1 MGSSSSSS
9 GGGGPGGV
17 LGPLGCGLGGLP
29 LNWSSFSPSARVLLE
44 TEKKLSNYYS
54 EMNAW
59 QKCSYAFEFFI
70 FRIYW

>member
-1 MGSSSSSS
+1 MLILIVPGKGKGSSSSSS

-29 LNWSSFSPSARVLLE
+29 LNWSSFSPSATVLLDKRR
-44 TEKKLSNYYS
+44 TFKLLKYR

-59 QKCSYAFEFFI
+59 
-70 FRIYW
+70 

>member
-29 LNWSSFSPSARVLLE
+29 LNWSSFSPSAFLLE
-44 TEKKLSNYYS
+44 TEKELSNY
-54 EMNAW
+54 
-59 QKCSYAFEFFI
+59 
-70 FRIYW
+70 

>member
-29 LNWSSFSPSARVLLE
+29 LNWSSFSPSADFIRKRKRTLKLL
-44 TEKKLSNYYS
+44 KLV
-54 EMNAW
+54 
-59 QKCSYAFEFFI
+59 I
-70 FRIYW
+70 